1 MERRFAV
8 HAGSYR
14 QALIVAV
21 VVTLGLAASP
31 ASAAPKG
38 AAAKKLFDK
47 GVAAYTKGDYATAAT
62 ALSESYAKEKDVETL
77 FAWAQSERKQNHCS
91 NAIDLYNQL
100 LAFDL
105 PTENKTVIEGQLAE
119 CKDIVAKDKEKAS
132 DLRPQASG
140 SEKTETEPTPTKP
153 NEPSEPEARSPRPE
167 ASTAVAPEGR
177 TPWWKDP
184 LGDTL
189 IIGGAVA
196 LGFGTV
202 MMVSASSASSSKDT
216 AGSYS
221 AYQNDLNTA
230 HDRGMYGVIG
240 LGVGGA
246 LVVGGIVRFATHK
259 SDDSTTVTG
268 YVTPTGGGFAAIGR
282 F

>member
-1 MERRFAV
+1 MERRLAV

-14 QALIVAV
+14 QALIVA
-21 VVTLGLAASP
+21 LALAASP
-31 ASAAPKG
+31 ASAAPKN

-47 GVAAYTKGDYATAAT
+47 GVAAFTKGDYAAAAT

-91 NAIDLYNQL
+91 NAVELYNQL

-105 PTENKTVIEGQLAE
+105 PAENKTAIQGQISE
-119 CKDIVAKDKEKAS
+119 CKDILDKEKPVS
-132 DLRPQASG
+132 DSRPPTSAPEQEKPAEPVAQA
-140 SEKTETEPTPTKP
+140 EAPPP
-153 NEPSEPEARSPRPE
+153 PEPEAGRRKPE
-167 ASTAVAPEGR
+167 AGEGGHA
-177 TPWWKDP
+177 WWKDP

-189 IIGGAVA
+189 VIGGVVA

-216 AGSYS
+216 AGMYS
-221 AYQNDLNTA
+221 VYSDDVNTA
-230 HDRGMYGVIG
+230 HDRGLYGVIG

-246 LVVGGIVRFATHK
+246 LVVGGIIRFATNK
-259 SDDSTTVTG
+259 SSDHATVTG
-268 YVTPTGGGFAAIGR
+268 YVTPNGGGAAVLGR